1 MPTDYGQLLLE
12 LYGAARELSVA
23 EFPAAAFALLES
35 ALRFDAA
42 RYTTLKFLHPGAVVC
57 ASHVRNDSVDTVFDW
72 EQINRHDAVI
82 ASVEAAPG
90 RALAFH
96 APTLFAGREK
106 AVMRDFIQRT
116 GHQNVLVM
124 GLHDEG
130 DDLWRSLS
138 LYRSRADDRY
148 AQRDRR
154 LLEALMP
161 HVVEALRINE
171 ALGARTEPTEAGE
184 RASLAIAGP
193 DGAIHFAGP
202 RFVEL
207 MRREWPQWP
216 GTRLPDCILACIRA
230 AGGHGYSGQ
239 AIAVRAEPGGGLL
252 FVRVRASIP
261 HACLS
266 AREQH
271 VATLYGNGRT
281 HKAIARELQLS
292 PATVRNHLQHIY
304 SKLGVNGKAQLATLM
319 ARDEG
324 FEARVER

>member
-12 LYGAARELSVA
+12 LYAAARELSIA
-23 EFPAAAFALLES
+23 EFPAFAFCLLES

-42 RYTTLKFLHPGAVVC
+42 RYTALKFLHPGAMVC
-57 ASHVRNDSVDTVFDW
+57 TSHLHNDRVDTVFDW

-82 ASVEAAPG
+82 PAVEAAPG

-96 APTLFAGREK
+96 APTLFAGRDK
-106 AVMRDFIQRT
+106 AIMRDFIQRT
-116 GHQNVLVM
+116 GHRNTLVI

-138 LYRSRADDRY
+138 LYLSRADDRY
-148 AQRDRR
+148 AERDQR

-171 ALGARTEPTEAGE
+171 ALGARAVPTESSA

-193 DGAIHFAGP
+193 DGMIHFASP
-202 RFVEL
+202 RFVDL

-216 GTRLPDCILACIRA
+216 SARLPTCVLDRVRA
-230 AGGHGYSGQ
+230 TGDHGYAGH
-239 AIAVRAEPGGGLL
+239 AVELRVERGGGLL
-252 FVRVRASIP
+252 FVR
-261 HACLS
+261 ACAPSPCAILS
-266 AREQH
+266 ARERR
-271 VATLYGNGRT
+271 VAALCASGGT
-281 HKAIARELQLS
+281 HKAIARELHLS

-304 SKLGVNGKAQLATLM
+304 AKLGINGKAQLATLM
-319 ARDEG
+319 ARGETFG
-324 FEARVER
+324 PGAVR